1 MNYGLRYRRHCNH
14 VALAQDLR
22 SGAFRKARGQ
32 GKARGQRS
40 EVRSQAENNL
50 STAQDAGE
58 QSNQAK

>member
-1 MNYGLRYRRHCNH
+1 MNYSLRYRRHCNH

-22 SGAFRKARGQ
+22 SGAFR
-32 GKARGQRS
+32 KARGQRS